1 MIASLESTGPLLT
14 DVEEVFMS
22 AKDGTVH
29 GIKRNIAE

>member
-14 DVEEVFMS
+14 DVEDVFMS